1 MKYYKFGARAE
12 QIIENYQVIL
22 KHGGL
27 AKGKAI
33 LKEKIT
39 KLQPILVQQNMLQK
53 ILVMKFYSSYR
64 RV

>member
-12 QIIENYQVIL
+12 QIIENYQLIL
-22 KHGGL
+22 KHGEL
-27 AKGKAI
+27 VREKAI
-33 LKEKIT
+33 LKEKII
-39 KLQPILVQQNMLQK
+39 KLQPILAQQNMLQK